1 MVDSVKYKPQLTGS
15 YKYFVAYYAN
25 VKKDNATAIAY
36 CDKILALDPTDA
48 DALNNKQA
56 LKTPAKQA
64 KAASPSKKS

>member
-25 VKKDNATAIAY
+25 VKKDNTTAIAY
-36 CDKILALDPTDA
+36 CDKILALDPMDP

-56 LKTPAKQA
+56 LMTPAKPV
-64 KAASPSKKS
+64 KTTPIPKKS